1 MPLKNYIYLCRK
13 LKILIM
19 KKSMLSIVLSL
30 LSATAMGQGSGQGI
44 IDSLPDVE
52 INEVK
57 VLSARVPLTS
67 AQTPQQV
74 TVIGRE
80 EIAMLPANTIDD
92 LLKFAVG
99 VDVRQRGN
107 GVQTDICVRGGTFDQ
122 VTILLNG
129 INITSPHTGHLSA
142 DFPISADDIERIEIL
157 EGPSA
162 RAFGTSAFT
171 GTVNIVTRSIDPSRS
186 KLGTAAAG
194 MANVFAGDN
203 GHLGANANVTL
214 GHNAGAIDGNKN
226 ARLVHTLS
234 GGYVRDDGDTP
245 NSSYET
251 SRIYYN
257 VSYNAADVKGSF
269 QAGYSYKP
277 YDANTFYGAA
287 STDQWESN
295 EHFVIAA
302 NGEISA
308 GKIHITPSF
317 AADRRYD
324 HYQWHKGSPKGENF
338 HRCDV
343 RTAGVGVWADNRFGR
358 TSFAAEMRSELIYST
373 KLGNQMEE
381 TAWFA
386 TKGRDG
392 VSDVNYNHSADRTN
406 IYIMAEHDIILPKW
420 TIAFAL
426 PAINNTALDHKW
438 RFCPG
443 MDVAFRPTI
452 NWKLF
457 ANVNS
462 ALRMPTFTDLY
473 YSGANIEGN
482 SNLKPE
488 RTVDFGAGAKVRY
501 NGFLGEMRLYGSHRT
516 DMIDWVVYADEA
528 DAGVYKSGNFELD
541 NRGCEISAAVMPR
554 DFWVRNPIS
563 KIQIQYA
570 YNDADISYSRAVAA
584 SKYAMEYLRH
594 RVLATAD
601 FRITEGFGVNLSY
614 RYNHRVGEG
623 NDPYSLVDAGARY
636 ERGRVVGYI
645 NVTNVFDNDYRD
657 FSFIEQSGRRFVI
670 GAKIRF

>member
-1 MPLKNYIYLCRK
+1 
-13 LKILIM
+13 M
-19 KKSMLSIVLSL
+19 KQIKQIKHFAVVMLLSM
-30 LSATAMGQGSGQGI
+30 SATAMAQDSVQGL
-44 IDSLPDVE
+44 DTLPDVE
-52 INEVK
+52 LDVVK
-57 VLSARVPLTS
+57 VLSARVPLTT

-74 TVIGRE
+74 TIIGRE
-80 EIAMLPANTIDD
+80 EIQKLPVNTIDD
-92 LLKFAVG
+92 LLKYAVG

-107 GVQTDICVRGGTFDQ
+107 GVQTDICVHGGTFDQ

-171 GTVNIVTRSIDPSRS
+171 GTVNIVTRNADPSHSR
-186 KLGTAAAG
+186 LGTAVSG
-194 MANVFAGDN
+194 LVNVFGGDH
-203 GHLGANANVTL
+203 GHAGANANVTL
-214 GHNAGAIDGNKN
+214 GHNAGNASTNHP

-245 NSSYET
+245 NSAYET

-257 VSYNAADVKGSF
+257 VSYKSADVKGNF

-277 YDANTFYGAA
+277 YEANTFYGAA
-287 STDQWESN
+287 SQDQWESN

-373 KLGNQMEE
+373 KLGSEMEQA
-381 TAWFA
+381 AWFA

-392 VSDVNYNHSADRTN
+392 VADVNYNHSADRTN
-406 IYIMAEHDIILPKW
+406 IYLMAEHDIILPKW

-443 MDVAFRPTI
+443 MDVAYRPDYH
-452 NWKLF
+452 WKLF
-457 ANVNS
+457 ANINS

-473 YSGANIEGN
+473 YSGANIEGTT
-482 SNLKPE
+482 NLKPE
-488 RTVDFGAGAKVRY
+488 RTVDFGAGAKARY
-501 NGFLGEMRLYGSHRT
+501 EGFWGEIRLYGSHRT
-516 DMIDWVVYADEA
+516 DMIDWVVYEDEKE
-528 DAGVYKSGNFELD
+528 DGIFRSGNFQLD
-541 NRGCEISAAVMPR
+541 NRGCEISAALMPR
-554 DFWVRNPIS
+554 EIWLRNPVT

-570 YNDADISYSRAVAA
+570 YNDADISYTRAVAA

-594 RVLATAD
+594 RVLAGVD
-601 FRITEGFGVNLSY
+601 VRIAEGLGVNVSY

-636 ERGRVVGYI
+636 EHRRWVCYI
-645 NVTNVFDNDYRD
+645 NVTNLLDNDYRD
-657 FSFIEQSGRRFVI
+657 FSYIEQSGRRFVI
-670 GAKIRF
+670 GAKVRF

>member
-1 MPLKNYIYLCRK
+1 
-13 LKILIM
+13 M
-19 KKSMLSIVLSL
+19 KQIKQIKHFAVVMLLSM
-30 LSATAMGQGSGQGI
+30 SATAMAQDSVQGL
-44 IDSLPDVE
+44 DTLPDVE
-52 INEVK
+52 LDVVK
-57 VLSARVPLTS
+57 VLSARVPLTT

-74 TVIGRE
+74 TIIGRE
-80 EIAMLPANTIDD
+80 EIQKLPVNTIDD
-92 LLKFAVG
+92 LLKYAVG

-107 GVQTDICVRGGTFDQ
+107 GVQTDICVHGGTFDQ

-171 GTVNIVTRSIDPSRS
+171 GTVNIVTRNADPSHSR
-186 KLGTAAAG
+186 LGTAVSG
-194 MANVFAGDN
+194 LVNVFGGDH
-203 GHLGANANVTL
+203 GHAGANANVTL
-214 GHNAGAIDGNKN
+214 GHNAGNASTNHP

-245 NSSYET
+245 NSAYET

-257 VSYNAADVKGSF
+257 VSYKSADVKGNF

-277 YDANTFYGAA
+277 YEANTFYGAA
-287 STDQWESN
+287 SQDQWESN

-373 KLGNQMEE
+373 KLGSEMEQS
-381 TAWFA
+381 AWFA

-392 VSDVNYNHSADRTN
+392 VADVNYNHSADRTN
-406 IYIMAEHDIILPKW
+406 IYLMAEHDIILPKW

-443 MDVAFRPTI
+443 MDVAYRPDYH
-452 NWKLF
+452 WKLF
-457 ANVNS
+457 ANINS

-473 YSGANIEGN
+473 YSGANIEGTT
-482 SNLKPE
+482 NLKPE
-488 RTVDFGAGAKVRY
+488 RTVDFGAGAKARY
-501 NGFLGEMRLYGSHRT
+501 EGFWGEIRLYGSHRT
-516 DMIDWVVYADEA
+516 DMIDWVVYEDEKE
-528 DAGVYKSGNFELD
+528 DGIFRSGNFQLD
-541 NRGCEISAAVMPR
+541 NRGCEISAALMPR
-554 DFWVRNPIS
+554 EIWLRNPVT

-570 YNDADISYSRAVAA
+570 YNDADISYTRAVAA

-594 RVLATAD
+594 RVLAGVD
-601 FRITEGFGVNLSY
+601 VRIAEGLGVNVSY

-636 ERGRVVGYI
+636 EHRRWVCYI
-645 NVTNVFDNDYRD
+645 NVTNLLDNDYRD
-657 FSFIEQSGRRFVI
+657 FSYIEQSGRRFVI
-670 GAKIRF
+670 GAKVRF

>member
-1 MPLKNYIYLCRK
+1 MLL
-13 LKILIM
+13 
-19 KKSMLSIVLSL
+19 SM
-30 LSATAMGQGSGQGI
+30 SATAMAQDSVQGL
-44 IDSLPDVE
+44 DTLPDVE
-52 INEVK
+52 LDVVK
-57 VLSARVPLTS
+57 VLSARVPLTT

-74 TVIGRE
+74 TIIGRE
-80 EIAMLPANTIDD
+80 EIQKLPVNTIDD
-92 LLKFAVG
+92 LLKYAVG

-142 DFPISADDIERIEIL
+142 DFPIFADDIERVEIL

-171 GTVNIVTRSIDPSRS
+171 GTVNIVTRNADPSRS
-186 KLGTAAAG
+186 RLGTAVSG
-194 MANVFAGDN
+194 LVNVFGGDH
-203 GHLGANANVTL
+203 GHAGANANVTL
-214 GHNAGAIDGNKN
+214 GHNAGNASTNHP

-245 NSSYET
+245 NSAYET

-257 VSYNAADVKGSF
+257 VSYKSADVKGNF

-277 YDANTFYGAA
+277 YEANTFYGAA
-287 STDQWESN
+287 SQDQWESN

-373 KLGNQMEE
+373 KLGSEMEQS
-381 TAWFA
+381 AWFA

-392 VSDVNYNHSADRTN
+392 VVDVNYNHSADRTN
-406 IYIMAEHDIILPKW
+406 IYLMAEHDIILPKW

-443 MDVAFRPTI
+443 MDVAYRPDYH
-452 NWKLF
+452 WKLF
-457 ANVNS
+457 ANINS

-473 YSGANIEGN
+473 YSGANIEGTT
-482 SNLKPE
+482 NLKPE
-488 RTVDFGAGAKVRY
+488 RTVDFGAGAKARY
-501 NGFLGEMRLYGSHRT
+501 EGFWGEIRLYGSHRT
-516 DMIDWVVYADEA
+516 DMIDWVVYEDEKE
-528 DAGVYKSGNFELD
+528 DGIFRSGNFQLD
-541 NRGCEISAAVMPR
+541 NRGCEISAALMPR
-554 DFWVRNPIS
+554 EIWLRNPVT

-570 YNDADISYSRAVAA
+570 YNDADISYTRAVAA

-594 RVLATAD
+594 RVLAGVD
-601 FRITEGFGVNLSY
+601 VRIAEGLGVNVSY

-636 ERGRVVGYI
+636 EHRRWVCYI
-645 NVTNVFDNDYRD
+645 NVTNLLDNDYRD
-657 FSFIEQSGRRFVI
+657 FSYIEQSGRRFVI
-670 GAKIRF
+670 GAKVRF

>member
-1 MPLKNYIYLCRK
+1 
-13 LKILIM
+13 M
-19 KKSMLSIVLSL
+19 KHFAVVMLLSM
-30 LSATAMGQGSGQGI
+30 SATAMAQDSVQGL
-44 IDSLPDVE
+44 DTLPDVE
-52 INEVK
+52 LDVVK
-57 VLSARVPLTS
+57 VLSARVPLTT

-74 TVIGRE
+74 TIIGRE
-80 EIAMLPANTIDD
+80 EIQKLPVNTIDD
-92 LLKFAVG
+92 LLKYAVG

-171 GTVNIVTRSIDPSRS
+171 GTVNIVTRTQDPSFSR
-186 KLGTAAAG
+186 LGTAAAG
-194 MANVFAGDN
+194 MVNVFAGDN
-203 GHLGANANVTL
+203 GHFGATANVSL
-214 GHNAGAIDGNKN
+214 GHTAGYQANNGVGVIRP

-245 NSSYET
+245 NSAYET

-257 VSYNAADVKGSF
+257 VSYKSDDVKGNF

-277 YDANTFYGAA
+277 YEANTFYGAA
-287 STDQWESN
+287 SQDQWESN
-295 EHFVIAA
+295 EHFVIGA
-302 NGEISA
+302 NGEMSA

-358 TSFAAEMRSELIYST
+358 TSFATEMRSELIYST
-373 KLGNQMEE
+373 KLGSEMEQS
-381 TAWFA
+381 AWFA

-406 IYIMAEHDIILPKW
+406 IYLMVEHDIILPRW
-420 TIAFAL
+420 TFAFAL

-443 MDVAFRPTI
+443 MDVSF
-452 NWKLF
+452 NSYNHWKLF

-473 YSGANIEGN
+473 YSGANIEGTT
-482 SNLKPE
+482 NLKPE
-488 RTVDFGAGAKVRY
+488 RTVDFGAGAKARY
-501 NGFLGEMRLYGSHRT
+501 EGFLGEIRLYGSHRT
-516 DMIDWVVYADEA
+516 DMIDWVVYEDEK
-528 DAGVYKSGNFELD
+528 DAGIFRSGNFQLD
-541 NRGCEISAAVMPR
+541 NRGCEISAALMSR
-554 DFWVRNPIS
+554 EIWLRNPIT

-570 YNDADISYSRAVAA
+570 YNDADISYTRAVAA

-594 RVLATAD
+594 RVLAGVD
-601 FRITEGFGVNLSY
+601 VRIAEGLGVNVSY

-636 ERGRVVGYI
+636 ERRRWVCYI
-645 NVTNVFDNDYRD
+645 NVTNLFDNDYRD
-657 FSFIEQSGRRFVI
+657 FSYIEQSGRRFVI
-670 GAKIRF
+670 GAKVRF

>member
-1 MPLKNYIYLCRK
+1 MKQMK
-13 LKILIM
+13 LFYA
-19 KKSMLSIVLSL
+19 VLL
-30 LSATAMGQGSGQGI
+30 LSMTTSTAMAQGSAQNV
-44 IDSLPDVE
+44 DSLPDVE

-74 TVIGRE
+74 TIIGRD
-80 EIAMLPANTIDD
+80 EIKSLPVNTIDD
-92 LLKFAVG
+92 LLKYAVG

-142 DFPISADDIERIEIL
+142 DFPISADDIDRIEIL

-171 GTVNIVTRSIDPSRS
+171 GTVNIVTRNEDPSRS
-186 KLGTAAAG
+186 RLGTAAAG
-194 MANVFAGDN
+194 MVNVFAGDN
-203 GHLGANANVTL
+203 GHLGANANVSL
-214 GHNAGAIDGNKN
+214 GHNAGNVANNGVGVNRQS
-226 ARLVHTLS
+226 RLVHTLS

-245 NSSYET
+245 NSAYET

-257 VSYNAADVKGSF
+257 VSYNSADVKGNF

-277 YDANTFYGAA
+277 YEANTFYGAS

-343 RTAGVGVWADNRFGR
+343 RTAGVGIWSDNKFGR

-373 KLGNQMEE
+373 KLGSEMEQA
-381 TAWFA
+381 AWFA

-392 VSDVNYNHSADRTN
+392 VADVNYNHSADRTN
-406 IYIMAEHDIILPKW
+406 IYLMAEHDIILPKW

-443 MDVAFRPTI
+443 MDVSYRPDYH
-452 NWKLF
+452 WKLF
-457 ANVNS
+457 ANINS

-473 YSGANIEGN
+473 YSGANIEGTT
-482 SNLKPE
+482 NLKPE
-488 RTVDFGAGAKVRY
+488 RTVDFGAGAKARY
-501 NGFLGEMRLYGSHRT
+501 EGFLGEIRLYGSHRT
-516 DMIDWVVYADEA
+516 DM
-528 DAGVYKSGNFELD
+528 
-541 NRGCEISAAVMPR
+541 
-554 DFWVRNPIS
+554 
-563 KIQIQYA
+563 
-570 YNDADISYSRAVAA
+570 
-584 SKYAMEYLRH
+584 
-594 RVLATAD
+594 
-601 FRITEGFGVNLSY
+601 
-614 RYNHRVGEG
+614 
-623 NDPYSLVDAGARY
+623 
-636 ERGRVVGYI
+636 
-645 NVTNVFDNDYRD
+645 
-657 FSFIEQSGRRFVI
+657 
-670 GAKIRF
+670 